1 MINAVVTH
9 VRVNVVMHVRVN
21 VVVMHVRVCIV
32 RMSQRMFGGQGAGF
46 RNQGDGE

>member
-9 VRVNVVMHVRVN
+9 VRVNVVMHLRVN
-21 VVVMHVRVCIV
+21 VVVLHARVGIVRV
-32 RMSQRMFGGQGAGF
+32 SQRLFRGQGAGF